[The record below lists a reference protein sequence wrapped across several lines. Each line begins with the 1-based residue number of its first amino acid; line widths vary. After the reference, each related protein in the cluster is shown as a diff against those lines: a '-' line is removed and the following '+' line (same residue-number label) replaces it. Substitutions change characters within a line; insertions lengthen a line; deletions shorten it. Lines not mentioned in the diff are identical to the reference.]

1 MTKELLATVK
11 EYIDDCTKFE
21 DVVPTI
27 AGLSLA
33 VGVTRTT
40 LYDWANEKSERYHEE
55 FSYMLGD
62 LLAKQERELLANGLQ
77 SVWNPVITKL
87 MLAKHE
93 YTDKVDHTSKGEKLP
108 TPILTHVPSDDS
120 ASKDTGN

>member
-1 MTKELLATVK
+1 MARPTKCTKELKAKTK
-11 EYIDDCTKFE
+11 DYIEDCTHFE

-27 AGLSLA
+27 AGLSLVLKVA
-33 VGVTRTT
+33 RST
-40 LYDWANEKSERYHEE
+40 LHDWANPKSERFDQE
-55 FSYMLGD
+55 FSDMLGD

-93 YTDKVDHTSKGEKLP
+93 YTDKVDHTTKGKEWP
-108 TPILTHVPSDDS
+108 TPILGAVKDDV
-120 ASKDTGN
+120 